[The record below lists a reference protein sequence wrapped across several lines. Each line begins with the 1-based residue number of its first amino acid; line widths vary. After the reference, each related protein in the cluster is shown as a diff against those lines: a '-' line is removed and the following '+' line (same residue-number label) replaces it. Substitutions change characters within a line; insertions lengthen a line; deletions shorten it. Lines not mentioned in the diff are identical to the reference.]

1 MYPSEN
7 NNQAGKGDMPR
18 PIALSK
24 YRQNYD
30 LIFKKPEN
38 QKNQIPL
45 NNIKPPSIDEPKME
59 NKNPA

>member
-1 MYPSEN
+1 
-7 NNQAGKGDMPR
+7 MPR

>member
-1 MYPSEN
+1 
-7 NNQAGKGDMPR
+7 MPR

-45 NNIKPPSIDEPKME
+45 NNIQPPSIDEPKME